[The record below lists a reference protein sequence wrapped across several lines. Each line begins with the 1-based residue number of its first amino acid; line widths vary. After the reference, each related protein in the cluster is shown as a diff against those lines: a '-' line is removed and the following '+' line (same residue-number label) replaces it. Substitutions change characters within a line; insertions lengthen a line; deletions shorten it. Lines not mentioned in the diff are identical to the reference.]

1 VRSTAVRVATQ
12 RYSLFHI
19 PLFAFSSHRR
29 RRSAILLIRAP
40 TRLLQAK
47 PKEAPLDNNGNQVDQ
62 HKQTNVSHSRLQHA
76 NFKRIYQRAQIGRL
90 INSPQI

>member
-1 VRSTAVRVATQ
+1 LPSLATA
-12 RYSLFHI
+12 
-19 PLFAFSSHRR
+19 PPC
-29 RRSAILLIRAP
+29 SAILLIRAP

-62 HKQTNVSHSRLQHA
+62 HKQTNVSHTQHA